1 MSLCECAPGSAR
13 ERGRGARSLRRA
25 EWQRLQC
32 VRLGAA
38 QHTRTRMS
46 NQHARMSGMSSLIDK
61 RHRTGC
67 RRSPVQAL
75 PHCRLLLHYG
85 GALVFWPG
93 PGMLFPS
100 SRGYYSYG
108 EHPTLCV
115 RLGAAQQARMLA
127 VEGLESVALIR
138 TCRDR
143 AVNTS
148 LRVDE
153 NNDRD
158 SDVT

>member
-1 MSLCECAPGSAR
+1 
-13 ERGRGARSLRRA
+13 
-25 EWQRLQC
+25 
-32 VRLGAA
+32 
-38 QHTRTRMS
+38 
-46 NQHARMSGMSSLIDK
+46 MSSPIDK

-67 RRSPVQAL
+67 RRSPVQTL
-75 PHCRLLLHYG
+75 PHRRLLLHYG
-85 GALVFWPG
+85 GALVFRPG
-93 PGMLFPS
+93 PWMLFPS

-108 EHPTLCV
+108 EHPPLCV

-138 TCRDR
+138 TCRDT
-143 AVNTS
+143 AVNTTI
-148 LRVDE
+148 RVDE

>member
-1 MSLCECAPGSAR
+1 MTVRMSVRRDPGPRKGAGGIR
-13 ERGRGARSLRRA
+13 CLRGA
-25 EWQRLQC
+25 EWQLLQC

-38 QHTRTRMS
+38 QHTKMS
-46 NQHARMSGMSSLIDK
+46 NQHARMSGMSSQIDK

-67 RRSPVQAL
+67 CRSPVQTL
-75 PHCRLLLHYG
+75 PHCRLLLHDG
-85 GALVFWPG
+85 GALIFW

-108 EHPTLCV
+108 EHQPLCV

-127 VEGLESVALIR
+127 AGGLESVALIR

-143 AVNTS
+143 AVNTTI
-148 LRVDE
+148 RVDE
-153 NNDRD
+153 NNERD
-158 SDVT
+158 SYVT